1 MPKLF
6 LPYSSKKAL
15 TSLAVFVLP
24 SQNKK
29 GFTLVEILVVI
40 GIITILSALVIT
52 ALNPAQLRKSARD
65 TNRKKDIAII
75 SNALEQYYA
84 DNNAYPNVGTG
95 GLNCLA
101 TILNGTDTN
110 CATSGAPTGT
120 VFLKSVPKS
129 QSAPTTPVEYCYTSL
144 GATRQGYVICAPIE
158 AELTTTSVG
167 GDGSTTC
174 TPTPPTGVAAT
185 DIGLYCIENPF

>member
-6 LPYSSKKAL
+6 LPYSHKKAL
-15 TSLAVFVLP
+15 TSFAVFVLP
-24 SQNKK
+24 GQNKK
-29 GFTLVEILVVI
+29 AFTLVEILVVI

-65 TNRKKDIAII
+65 TNRKKDVAII

-101 TILNGTDTN
+101 TIINGTDTN
-110 CATSGAPTGT
+110 CATSGTPTGT
-120 VFLKSVPKS
+120 IYLKSVPKT
-129 QSAPTTPVEYCYTSL
+129 QSTTATEYCYSSL
-144 GATRQGYVICAPIE
+144 GTTRQGYVVCAPIE
-158 AELTTTSVG
+158 AELTTISVG